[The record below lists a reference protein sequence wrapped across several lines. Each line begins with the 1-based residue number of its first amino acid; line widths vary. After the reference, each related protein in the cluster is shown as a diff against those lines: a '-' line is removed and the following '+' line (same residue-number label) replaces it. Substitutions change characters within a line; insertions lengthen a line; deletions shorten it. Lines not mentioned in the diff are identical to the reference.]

1 MKKNLNDKKKKEKN
15 VPKNPEKVI
24 SGKFKRTGQIE
35 HKMKEEG
42 KAVI

>member
-1 MKKNLNDKKKKEKN
+1 MIKRKKRKKLREK
-15 VPKNPEKVI
+15 VPKNPEEEI
-24 SGKFKRTGQIE
+24 SGKFKGTGQIE